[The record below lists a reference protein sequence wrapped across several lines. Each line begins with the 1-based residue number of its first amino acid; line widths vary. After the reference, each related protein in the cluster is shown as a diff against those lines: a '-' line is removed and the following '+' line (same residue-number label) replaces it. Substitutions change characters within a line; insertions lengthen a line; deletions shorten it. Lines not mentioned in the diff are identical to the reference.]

1 MSSLGQVIQ
10 APDLAANPKVSVGGS
25 VITPQL
31 DIVPKN
37 LKSSKYR
44 WHKVTQISGGSSLQL
59 STNPTQ
65 SIFNISGNALYNL
78 SRSYLTLDAAFAAA
92 GANILTTCFV
102 DRAPVDSMQ
111 LLYEGRVIAD
121 IPQAQL
127 YSKVCA
133 ALATDNKEFMS
144 NGPVYGDTVLGNALP
159 ISQTVAA
166 NPVGGFF
173 SNITASTTLANMVTG
188 APVATVSAAN
198 EAAGFIAGQAIAVTL
213 TNPMPVT
220 VAGSAQNRT
229 TAQLLANYPSDAD
242 LVADGT
248 NAITI
253 SANPA
258 DQTSGSDL
266 GVRSQQK
273 LVSSAANAALQIRY
287 KIPLNVFLG
296 TILALDK
303 NLYFGQNLQLVI
315 NYVDFRQLGFVSR
328 VNGTA
333 DLGEIVN
340 APTVTKHFFWLCED
354 TNADNFNN
362 MRQAVMS
369 GGVSIACPYTYC
381 RPLTFAANSGTISL
395 PLTQGMGI
403 NLKRAITVPVIASAV
418 TSQKGNNWNVASV
431 KFTNVQSS
439 LDSRPLQDQKLVV
452 ADSDLWNYIGPF
464 IKNSVAGMSQRCFES
479 NCFFMDNFSDCD
491 DSTKFRENDALIS
504 GLALTQPQHT
514 YDVAFERSSASN
526 ITLFQYQT
534 WARLLNISP
543 AGLNWASS

>member
-1 MSSLGQVIQ
+1 MSTLGQVVQ
-10 APDLAANPKVSVGGS
+10 APDLSATPKVSVGGQ

-44 WHKVTQISGGSSLQL
+44 WHKITQISGGSSLTL

-78 SRSYLTLDAAFAAA
+78 SRSYLTLDASFAAA
-92 GANILTTCFV
+92 GANLLTTLFV
-102 DRAPVDSMQ
+102 DRAPIDSMQ

-121 IPQAQL
+121 LPQAQL

-133 ALATDNKEFMS
+133 AMATDYNDFMS
-144 NGPVYGDTVLGNALP
+144 SGPVYGDTVLGTAYP

-173 SNITASTTLANMVTG
+173 SNFSASTTLANMVTG
-188 APVATVSAAN
+188 APVATVTAAN
-198 EAAGFIAGQAIAVTL
+198 AAAGFNAGQAIPVTL

-220 VAGSAQNRT
+220 VVGSAQNRT
-229 TAQLLANYPSDAD
+229 TANLLANIPSDAD
-242 LVADGT
+242 LVADNT

-253 SANPA
+253 SANPP
-258 DQTSGSDL
+258 DQLSGSDL

-273 LVSSAANAALQIRY
+273 LVSSGANAAVQIRY

-315 NYVDFRQLGFVSR
+315 NYVDYRQLGFVSR
-328 VNGTA
+328 VDGTTGLA
-333 DLGEIVN
+333 EITA

-354 TNADNFNN
+354 TNAENFEN
-362 MRQAVMS
+362 MRQQVMTQ
-369 GGVSIACPYTYC
+369 GVSIACPYTYC
-381 RPLTFAANSGTISL
+381 RPLTFAATSGTISL

-403 NLKRAITVPVIASAV
+403 ALKRAITVPCIASAV
-418 TSQKGNNWNVASV
+418 TSQKGNNWNVNGV
-431 KFTNVQSS
+431 KFQNVQSS

-452 ADSDLWNYIGPF
+452 NDSDLWNYVGPF
-464 IKNSVAGMSQRCFES
+464 IKNSVAGMSQRAFES
-479 NCFFMDNFSDCD
+479 NCFFMDNFSDCE
-491 DSTKFRENDALIS
+491 DSTKFRENDSLIS

-514 YDVAFERSSASN
+514 YDVAFERGSASN

-534 WARLLNISP
+534 WARLLNITP
-543 AGLNWASS
+543 QGLAWAAS